1 MMENRHVISV
11 LVENKPG
18 VLARVSGMFSG
29 RGFNIHSLTVAPS
42 QDPEFSRMTI
52 VSYGKEQIIEQ
63 IIKQLRKLINVVK
76 VQDLTLGDYV
86 DRDLILIRVK
96 ATAAKRAEVLRI
108 TDIFRGKVVDVSH
121 DTISLEVSG
130 TQSKIEAILELLAPL
145 GISELIRTGTIAI
158 PRAKKVLKAGESPE

>member
-76 VQDLTLGDYV
+76 VQDLTQGDYV

-130 TQSKIEAILELLAPL
+130 AQSKIEAILELLAPL
-145 GISELIRTGTIAI
+145 GITELIRTGAIAI
-158 PRAKKVLKAGESPE
+158 PRAKKVLKSGESPE

>member
-29 RGFNIHSLTVAPS
+29 RGFNIHSLAVAPS

-52 VSYGKEQIIEQ
+52 VTYGNEQIIEQ

-96 ATAAKRAEVLRI
+96 ATAPKRGEVLRI

-121 DTISLEVSG
+121 DSISLEVSG

-145 GISELIRTGTIAI
+145 GITELIRTGTIAI
-158 PRAKKVLKAGESPE
+158 PRAKKVIKPGESSE

>member
-29 RGFNIHSLTVAPS
+29 RGFNIHSLAVAPS
-42 QDPEFSRMTI
+42 LDPEFSRMTI
-52 VSYGKEQIIEQ
+52 VTYGKEQIIEQ

-145 GISELIRTGTIAI
+145 GITELIRTGTIAI
-158 PRAKKVLKAGESPE
+158 PRAKKVLKSGEPSE